1 MQDRGHEPRHEGTPR
16 SWKKNEQIFFF
27 CIFLEEHS
35 LADSLALG
43 LLTSRDDKEPGN

>member
-1 MQDRGHEPRHEGTPR
+1 MSQGMKGPLEVG
-16 SWKKNEQIFFF
+16 KKNEHIFFF

-43 LLTSRDDKEPGN
+43 LLNSRDDKEPGN

>member
-1 MQDRGHEPRHEGTPR
+1 MSQGMKGPREAG
-16 SWKKNEQIFFF
+16 KKYEQIFFF

-35 LADSLALG
+35 LADSLTLG